1 MSEFLVI
8 LLRVAYLAVLWGFIL
23 LATNV
28 IRTDIYGHRVPCLL
42 YTSDA
47 ADE

>member
-1 MSEFLVI
+1 MRTGEADSVLSASLFGKEGYM
-8 LLRVAYLAVLWGFIL
+8 RKAVAYLAVSLDGFI
-23 LATNV
+23 
-28 IRTDIYGHRVPCLL
+28 CLL